1 MSVAVSGDYY
11 GAGSGVDGYTGKF
24 IPEIWSGK
32 LATKF
37 YKSTC
42 MTEIFN
48 SDWAGEIKDQGDKVI
63 IRTIP
68 NIQISNYLKGM
79 TLASQVPEGGTIE
92 LLIDKGKYFQF
103 VLDDVDAVQS
113 DVKLMDMFS
122 TDASQQMKIAIEVEV
137 FDQVVA
143 KLLASAAAAGNSGAT
158 AGALSSNLNLGAT
171 GAPIAITAAN
181 ALDKIVDV
189 GQAMDER
196 NLAESGRWMVIPP
209 WMAAQIK
216 KSDLKDASLAGDSTS
231 IIRNGRL
238 GMIDRFTLY
247 VNNNLK
253 FTAGASDDA
262 HHILAGTRDSVCFA
276 SQFTKME
283 SLRAQTTFGNIVRGL
298 QVYGFEATQPEALF
312 RLYAKKG

>member
-1 MSVAVSGDYY
+1 MSVAVSGNYY
-11 GAGSGVDGYTGKF
+11 GAGSGVDGYAGKF
-24 IPEIWSGK
+24 IPEVWSGK
-32 LATKF
+32 LAVKF

-68 NIQISNYLKGM
+68 NISINDYLKGQ
-79 TLASQVPEGGTIE
+79 TLASQVPEAGAIE

-122 TDASQQMKIAIEVEV
+122 TDAAQQMKISIEAGV
-137 FDQVVA
+137 FDSVVA
-143 KLLASAAAAGNSGAT
+143 KLLASPAAAGNTGQT
-158 AGALSSNLNLGAT
+158 AGALSGNLQLGVT
-171 GAPIAITAAN
+171 GTPIVITSVN
-181 ALDKIVDV
+181 VIDKIIDV

-196 NLAESGRWMVIPP
+196 NLAETGRWMVIPP

-216 KSDLKDASLAGDSTS
+216 KSDLKDASLSGDQTS
-231 IIRNGRL
+231 IARNGRL
-238 GMIDRFTLY
+238 GMIDRTTLY

-253 FTAGASDDA
+253 FTSGGDAA

-283 SLRAQTTFGNIVRGL
+283 TLWAQTTFGNIVRGL
-298 QVYGFEATQPEALF
+298 QVYGFETTQPEALF